1 MAEGNWRTSVE
12 QARRVAERLLDE
24 DQRITMNLFSLILSD
39 EASAAWTDERQ
50 FLICQ
55 SNPRTSAWA
64 WFALD
69 ADAARKRLE
78 RRFFPA
84 YCRPAPKCTST

>member
-39 EASAAWTDERQ
+39 EASAA
-50 FLICQ
+50 
-55 SNPRTSAWA
+55 
-64 WFALD
+64 
-69 ADAARKRLE
+69 
-78 RRFFPA
+78 
-84 YCRPAPKCTST
+84 